1 MKNAANRLSAA
12 ANYDKINYGEMRF
25 GAAQKNIME
34 VNDMKKIAAG
44 LLALAIVFGAAADGA
59 FLDSSAIAASA
70 AAYTE
75 DELKAKVQ
83 EGVEYELRN
92 WLYDDFDG
100 DGQKEGFALFNEY
113 TDAQIGYNSVARYI
127 SNDGVVTEFYNVQS
141 RIAPI
146 NLETV
151 VCDGRNF
158 AKLTVGGAGTSSD
171 SIYTVVDGKPTD
183 VKIDIIPNFS
193 AYEAHLNNEDGEL
206 YVKFYERH
214 TGSDTYGPFA
224 LTYDADN
231 IKLTAK
237 SGSTSK
243 EDELKD
249 NLLWYAETTL
259 EKEWKISKW
268 IYDDFDGDGEKEAVA
283 VLLSDDSYGQFSCAY
298 YIKGEDMELLLAPPS
313 SNQMNDVEVLE
324 GDGTDELKSVICLR
338 GYHWGHAISYVY
350 NVWGDGRLVS
360 TKIQTLKD
368 GEYEEVP
375 AFNGRFTKED
385 DTFYFYLANF
395 VNSSADG
402 TYEKLQLDYDYN
414 SSSYIVVDGSTPDP
428 VTTDYTYTE
437 NEDGTVTITSY
448 TGDAEELVI
457 PDKID
462 GKTVSAIDS
471 GIFSPLNGGNKTI
484 KKITVP
490 GSVKTI
496 GEEAFACADALE
508 EVYIEDGV
516 TEIGNAAFA
525 SCINLKKITIPKSV
539 TKIGDYAFSYAYRS
553 DSSAFIDVTIY
564 CYKDSTAHKYA
575 LGENALNHE
584 FSYVLLDEV
593 SNPDPSSDSTVS
605 ADPSSAESG
614 SSSGS
619 TSTSTSS
626 AAASSSGDKTS
637 NPATGVAAGVSI
649 AAVLAGGII
658 MVTKKT
664 KK

>member
-75 DELKAKVQ
+75 DELKAKVADSSD
-83 EGVEYELRN
+83 YDMID
-92 WLYDDFDG
+92 WAYDDFDG
-100 DGQKEGFALFNEY
+100 DGKKEGFGLFFGGAEALRETRFISSDGNVSVMRLGVSQMSVLDVGSNKKVVYVTGMNQGIFRFAVYGVENGEEY
-113 TDAQIGYNSVARYI
+113 ELPFSTDKNNNGRIEQDSEGFRYI
-127 SNDGVVTEFYNVQS
+127 SYDERGNEIENYKIRYDEASGDFVEDDDEPITTTE
-141 RIAPI
+141 
-146 NLETV
+146 
-151 VCDGRNF
+151 D
-158 AKLTVGGAGTSSD
+158 
-171 SIYTVVDGKPTD
+171 
-183 VKIDIIPNFS
+183 DIKE
-193 AYEAHLNNEDGEL
+193 YLLMYVNEDSE
-206 YVKFYERH
+206 
-214 TGSDTYGPFA
+214 
-224 LTYDADN
+224 
-231 IKLTAK
+231 
-237 SGSTSK
+237 STW
-243 EDELKD
+243 EIND
-249 NLLWYAETTL
+249 
-259 EKEWKISKW
+259 W
-268 IYDDFDGDGEKEAVA
+268 IYDDLDGDGKEEAVA
-283 VLLSDDSYGQFSCAY
+283 VVKSNEAITRAY
-298 YIKGEDMELLLAPPS
+298 YISDGSIELLIEQTLGMMS
-313 SNQMNDVEVLE
+313 EVVAIE
-324 GDGTDELKSVICLR
+324 GDGSDEMQTILSFGGKHGGFRSTVLF
-338 GYHWGHAISYVY
+338 
-350 NVWGDGRLVS
+350 NVWSDGRAVQ
-360 TKIQTLKD
+360 TKILQYKD
-368 GEYEEVP
+368 GEFVE
-375 AFNGRFTKED
+375 FDTSNGELLKEGD
-385 DTFYFYLANF
+385 KYYFRVANISG
-395 VNSSADG
+395 NNADG
-402 TYEKLQLDYDYN
+402 TYEDYEVAYDYN
-414 SSSYIVVDGSTPDP
+414 FSAFIVVDDSIPDP
-428 VTTDYTYTE
+428 AEDYTYEE
-437 NEDGTVTITSY
+437 NEDGTITITSY

-496 GEEAFACADALE
+496 GEEAFACATALE

-516 TEIGNAAFA
+516 TEIGELAF
-525 SCINLKKITIPKSV
+525 SGCMNLKKITIPKSV
-539 TKIGDYAFSYAYRS
+539 EKIGKGAFLKVYHSEP
-553 DSSAFIDVTIY
+553 DTMIDVTIY
-564 CYKDSTAHKYA
+564 CYKDSAAHKFA
-575 LGENALNHE
+575 LGENDFNHV
-584 FSYVLLDEV
+584 FAYVLLDEV

>member
-75 DELKAKVQ
+75 DELKAKVADSSD
-83 EGVEYELRN
+83 YDMID
-92 WLYDDFDG
+92 WAYDDFDG
-100 DGQKEGFALFNEY
+100 DGKKEGFGLFFGGAEALRE
-113 TDAQIGYNSVARYI
+113 TRYI
-127 SNDGVVTEFYNVQS
+127 SSDGNVSVMRLGVSQMSVLDVGSNKKVVYVTGMNQGIFRFAVYGVENGEEYELPFSTDKNNNGRIEQDSEGFRYISYDERGNEIENYKIRYDEASGDFVEDDDEPITTTEDDIKEYLLMYVN
-141 RIAPI
+141 
-146 NLETV
+146 E
-151 VCDGRNF
+151 D
-158 AKLTVGGAGTSSD
+158 SD
-171 SIYTVVDGKPTD
+171 STWEIND
-183 VKIDIIPNFS
+183 
-193 AYEAHLNNEDGEL
+193 
-206 YVKFYERH
+206 
-214 TGSDTYGPFA
+214 
-224 LTYDADN
+224 
-231 IKLTAK
+231 
-237 SGSTSK
+237 
-243 EDELKD
+243 
-249 NLLWYAETTL
+249 
-259 EKEWKISKW
+259 W
-268 IYDDFDGDGEKEAVA
+268 IYDDLDGDGKEEAVA
-283 VLLSDDSYGQFSCAY
+283 VVKSNEAITRAY
-298 YIKGEDMELLLAPPS
+298 YISDGSIELLIEQTLGMMS
-313 SNQMNDVEVLE
+313 EVVAIE
-324 GDGTDELKSVICLR
+324 GDGSDEMQTILSFGGKHGGFRSTVLF
-338 GYHWGHAISYVY
+338 
-350 NVWGDGRLVS
+350 NVWSDGRAVQ
-360 TKIQTLKD
+360 TKILQYKD
-368 GEYEEVP
+368 GEFVE
-375 AFNGRFTKED
+375 FDTSNGELLKEGD
-385 DTFYFYLANF
+385 KYYFRVANISG
-395 VNSSADG
+395 NNADG
-402 TYEKLQLDYDYN
+402 TYEDYEVAYDYN
-414 SSSYIVVDGSTPDP
+414 FSAFIVVDDSIPDP
-428 VTTDYTYTE
+428 AEDYTYEE
-437 NEDGTVTITSY
+437 NEDGTITITSY

-457 PDKID
+457 PSEID
-462 GKTVSAIDS
+462 GKTVSAIGS
-471 GIFSPLNGGNKTI
+471 GIFSPLNGGNSTV

-490 GSVKTI
+490 ASVKTI
-496 GEEAFACADALE
+496 GEEAFACATALE

-516 TEIGNAAFA
+516 TEIGNSAFA

-584 FSYVLLDEV
+584 FAYVLLDEV

-605 ADPSSAESG
+605 ADPSSTESG

>member
-1 MKNAANRLSAA
+1 
-12 ANYDKINYGEMRF
+12 
-25 GAAQKNIME
+25 
-34 VNDMKKIAAG
+34 MKKIAAG

-83 EGVEYELRN
+83 EGVEYELTD
-92 WLYDDFDG
+92 WSYKDYDG
-100 DGQKEGFALFNEY
+100 DGAKEGFALFLYEMPQ
-113 TDAQIGYNSVARYI
+113 TLHQHVVIIRYI
-127 SNDGVVTEFYNVQS
+127 NSNGEVTE
-141 RIAPI
+141 
-146 NLETV
+146 V
-151 VCDGRNF
+151 VNKE
-158 AKLTVGGAGTSSD
+158 KLTMVPSYEHDLSYNGTEFAVFTFSGGGHSFDVVFSVENGVPVENKID
-171 SIYTVVDGKPTD
+171 VPPVDGEPD
-183 VKIDIIPNFS
+183 FI
-193 AYEAHLNNEDGEL
+193 L
-206 YVKFYERH
+206 
-214 TGSDTYGPFA
+214 
-224 LTYDADN
+224 
-231 IKLTAK
+231 
-237 SGSTSK
+237 SK
-243 EDELKD
+243 EDDGTLICSKACGTDYNVAVEYDKEGHRFYIPDSSSSEYTEEELKAK
-249 NLLWYAETTL
+249 LLSDLDSAYGTEDGWVI
-259 EKEWKISKW
+259 KKW
-268 IYDDFDGDGEKEAVA
+268 IYGDLFQNENKVAIALVADKETDNRYMGYFVSATNTQLLVDEKSKEQLNDFDTFYTDNSVFVTCFYGKTNNHDSSYLFIKKYDGDSMTKTVVYDTKVNEI
-283 VLLSDDSYGQFSCAY
+283 S
-298 YIKGEDMELLLAPPS
+298 
-313 SNQMNDVEVLE
+313 LE
-324 GDGTDELKSVICLR
+324 EGK
-338 GYHWGHAISYVY
+338 
-350 NVWGDGRLVS
+350 
-360 TKIQTLKD
+360 
-368 GEYEEVP
+368 
-375 AFNGRFTKED
+375 FTKEGD
-385 DTFYFYLANF
+385 DFYWYWY
-395 VNSSADG
+395 SS
-402 TYEKLQLDYDYN
+402 
-414 SSSYIVVDGSTPDP
+414 DGSCNKYNVRFNDALGYFWISDEKP
-428 VTTDYTYTE
+428 VNDYTYTE
-437 NEDGTVTITSY
+437 NEDGTITITAY

-457 PDKID
+457 PGEID
-462 GKTVSAIDS
+462 GKTVSAIGS

-484 KKITVP
+484 KRITVP

-539 TKIGDYAFSYAYRS
+539 TKIGDYAFSYTYRS

-575 LGENALNHE
+575 LGENALNHV
-584 FSYVLLDEV
+584 FAYVLLDEV

>member
-75 DELKAKVQ
+75 DELKAKVADSSD
-83 EGVEYELRN
+83 YDMID
-92 WLYDDFDG
+92 WAYDDFDG
-100 DGQKEGFALFNEY
+100 DGKKEGFGLFFGGAEALRE
-113 TDAQIGYNSVARYI
+113 TRYI
-127 SNDGVVTEFYNVQS
+127 SSDGNVSVMRLGVSQMSVLDVGSNKKVVYVTGMNQGIFRFAVYGVENGEEYELPFSTDKNNNGRIEQDSEGFRYISYDERGNEIENYKIRYDEASGDFVEDDDEPITTTEDDIKEYLLMYVN
-141 RIAPI
+141 
-146 NLETV
+146 E
-151 VCDGRNF
+151 D
-158 AKLTVGGAGTSSD
+158 SD
-171 SIYTVVDGKPTD
+171 STWEIND
-183 VKIDIIPNFS
+183 
-193 AYEAHLNNEDGEL
+193 
-206 YVKFYERH
+206 
-214 TGSDTYGPFA
+214 
-224 LTYDADN
+224 
-231 IKLTAK
+231 
-237 SGSTSK
+237 
-243 EDELKD
+243 
-249 NLLWYAETTL
+249 
-259 EKEWKISKW
+259 W
-268 IYDDFDGDGEKEAVA
+268 IYDDLDGDGKEEAVA
-283 VLLSDDSYGQFSCAY
+283 VVKSNEAITRAY
-298 YIKGEDMELLLAPPS
+298 YISDGSIELLIEQTLGMMS
-313 SNQMNDVEVLE
+313 EVVAIE
-324 GDGTDELKSVICLR
+324 GNGSDEMQTILSFGGK
-338 GYHWGHAISYVY
+338 HWGFRSTVLF
-350 NVWGDGRLVS
+350 NVWSDGRAVQ
-360 TKIQTLKD
+360 TKILQYKD
-368 GEYEEVP
+368 GEFVE
-375 AFNGRFTKED
+375 FDTSNGELLKEGD
-385 DTFYFYLANF
+385 KYYFRVANISG
-395 VNSSADG
+395 NNADG
-402 TYEKLQLDYDYN
+402 TYEDYEVAYDYN
-414 SSSYIVVDGSTPDP
+414 FSAFIVVDDSIPDP
-428 VTTDYTYTE
+428 AEDYTYEE
-437 NEDGTVTITSY
+437 NEDGTITITSY

-457 PDKID
+457 PSEID
-462 GKTVSAIDS
+462 GKTVSAIGS
-471 GIFSPLNGGNKTI
+471 GIFSPLNGGNSTV

-490 GSVKTI
+490 ASVKTI
-496 GEEAFACADALE
+496 GEEAFACATALE

-516 TEIGNAAFA
+516 TEIGNSAFA

-584 FSYVLLDEV
+584 FAYVLLDEV

-605 ADPSSAESG
+605 ADPSSTESG

>member
-1 MKNAANRLSAA
+1 
-12 ANYDKINYGEMRF
+12 
-25 GAAQKNIME
+25 
-34 VNDMKKIAAG
+34 MKKIAAG
-44 LLALAIVFGAAADGA
+44 LLALAIVFGAAADGT
-59 FLDSSAIAASA
+59 FLDSSAVAASA

-113 TDAQIGYNSVARYI
+113 TDAQIGYNSVVRYI

-146 NLETV
+146 DLETV

-237 SGSTSK
+237 SESTSK

-338 GYHWGHAISYVY
+338 GSHWGHAISYVY
-350 NVWGDGRLVS
+350 NVWGNGRLVS

-375 AFNGRFTKED
+375 AFNGKFTKEG
-385 DTFYFYLANF
+385 DTFYFYRANY
-395 VNSSADG
+395 VDGNADG
-402 TYEKLQLDYDYN
+402 TTEKLELFYDYN

-457 PDKID
+457 PGEID
-462 GKTVSAIDS
+462 GKTVSAIGS
-471 GIFSPLNGGNKTI
+471 EIFDPLNGGNKTI

-496 GEEAFACADALE
+496 AEDAFACADALE

-516 TEIGNAAFA
+516 TEIGNCAFA

-539 TKIGDYAFSYAYRS
+539 TKIGDYAFIHTYRS
-553 DSSAFIDVTIY
+553 DSSAFLDVTIY
-564 CYKDSTAHKYA
+564 CYKNSAAHKHA
-575 LGENALNHE
+575 LGENAANHE

-605 ADPSSAESG
+605 ADPSSTESG

>member
-1 MKNAANRLSAA
+1 
-12 ANYDKINYGEMRF
+12 
-25 GAAQKNIME
+25 
-34 VNDMKKIAAG
+34 MKKIAAG

-83 EGVEYELRN
+83 EGVEYELKN

-113 TDAQIGYNSVARYI
+113 TDAQIGYNSVVRYI
-127 SNDGVVTEFYNVQS
+127 SSDGVVTEFYNVQS

-146 NLETV
+146 DLETV

-206 YVKFYERH
+206 YVKFIERH

-231 IKLTAK
+231 LKLTAK
-237 SGSTSK
+237 SEPTSK

-283 VLLSDDSYGQFSCAY
+283 VLLSVGDNEQFSCAY

-375 AFNGRFTKED
+375 AFNGKFTKEG

-395 VNSSADG
+395 VDSSADG

-414 SSSYIVVDGSTPDP
+414 SGSYIVVDGSTPDP

-457 PDKID
+457 PSEIE
-462 GKTVSAIDS
+462 GKTVSAIGS
-471 GIFSPLNGGNKTI
+471 GIFSPLNGGNSTV

-490 GSVKTI
+490 ASVKTI

-516 TEIGNAAFA
+516 TEIGELAF
-525 SCINLKKITIPKSV
+525 SGCMNLKKITIPKSV
-539 TKIGDYAFSYAYRS
+539 EKIGKGAFDHTYHS
-553 DSSAFIDVTIY
+553 DSDAIIDVTIY
-564 CYKDSTAHKYA
+564 CYKDSAAHKYA
-575 LGENALNHE
+575 LGENDYNHE
-584 FSYVLLDEV
+584 FAYVLLDEV

-614 SSSGS
+614 SSSAS

>member
-83 EGVEYELRN
+83 EGVEYELKN

-113 TDAQIGYNSVARYI
+113 TDAQIGYNSVVRYI
-127 SNDGVVTEFYNVQS
+127 SSDGVVTEFYNVQS

-146 NLETV
+146 DLETV

-206 YVKFYERH
+206 YVKFIERH

-231 IKLTAK
+231 LKLTAK
-237 SGSTSK
+237 SEPTSK

-283 VLLSDDSYGQFSCAY
+283 VLLSVGDNEQFSCAY

-375 AFNGRFTKED
+375 AFNGKFTKEG

-395 VNSSADG
+395 VDSSADG

-414 SSSYIVVDGSTPDP
+414 SGSYIVVDGSTPDP

-457 PDKID
+457 PSEIE
-462 GKTVSAIDS
+462 GKTVSAIGS

-516 TEIGNAAFA
+516 TEIGELSF
-525 SCINLKKITIPKSV
+525 SGCMNLKKITIPKSV
-539 TKIGDYAFSYAYRS
+539 EKIGKGAFDHTYHS
-553 DSSAFIDVTIY
+553 DSDAIIDVTIY
-564 CYKDSTAHKYA
+564 CYKDSAAHKYA
-575 LGENALNHE
+575 LGENDYNHE
-584 FSYVLLDEV
+584 FAYVLLDEV

-605 ADPSSAESG
+605 ADPSSTESG
-614 SSSGS
+614 SLSGS